1 MFLHIEIIRNAA
13 KKIGEAIEI
22 HNVSGKLIETIN
34 LNNNV
39 KDQEIKWEAQGLPSG
54 VYFIRLVSDYDKQ
67 FEKVLYLK

>member
-1 MFLHIEIIRNAA
+1 MINIRISNV
-13 KKIGEAIEI
+13 KEIGEVVEI
-22 HNVSGKLIETIN
+22 HNISGKLIETIN

-67 FEKVLYLK
+67 FKKLLYLK

>member
-1 MFLHIEIIRNAA
+1 MKGRDVIDLGMGNPDNSTPKHI
-13 KKIGEAIEI
+13 
-22 HNVSGKLIETIN
+22 VDKLIETIN

-67 FEKVLYLK
+67 FKKVLYLK